1 MRLYL
6 PGRFQRLA
14 LYPFCRGSATAMLVC
29 TCSTS
34 SILDGT
40 MGHNHVEERKALQLG
55 ELSNIDWSLDCL
67 LGLNGL

>member
-1 MRLYL
+1 
-6 PGRFQRLA
+6 
-14 LYPFCRGSATAMLVC
+14 
-29 TCSTS
+29 
-34 SILDGT
+34 